1 MCGNQQLYR
10 CADLCN
16 WHAGY
21 LEETADT
28 ELIEQQEM
36 DNADITA
43 VMLEEAVPM
52 SGSVDI
58 DINVDVKIRVI
69 TNTVYMRKGSKVTF
83 TLYADNSDNKFGV
96 GLLDSKIKRFL

>member
-1 MCGNQQLYR
+1 MQTYVIDML
-10 CADLCN
+10 DKDI
-16 WHAGY
+16 
-21 LEETADT
+21 EETADT

-36 DNADITA
+36 DNTDITA

-58 DINVDVKIRVI
+58 DINVDGKIRVI

-83 TLYADNSDNKFGV
+83 TLYADNSTISSESDYWTV
-96 GLLDSKIKRFL
+96 KIKRFLSTFKASF